1 MNYLILFVT
10 VIGSIEILIR
20 SDYFF
25 LLRKIIFLNK
35 KAISII
41 SNKKYSDHWKEK
53 IIPKFSIDLMK
64 LSFKILFIFIN
75 ILFLFLLNG
84 FIFNGFINLL
94 LSIKGMFL
102 SLFFGIIFIYLRNLF
117 K

>member
-25 LLRKIIFLNK
+25 LLRKLIFLNK
-35 KAISII
+35 KAFRII

-53 IIPKFSIDLMK
+53 IITKFSIELMK
-64 LSFKILFIFIN
+64 LSFRMLFILMN

-84 FIFNGFINLL
+84 LIFNDFINLF
-94 LSIKGMFL
+94 LSIKGIL
-102 SLFFGIIFIYLRNLF
+102 ISLFYGFTFIYLRNLL

>member
-25 LLRKIIFLNK
+25 LLGKLIFLNK
-35 KAISII
+35 KAIGII
-41 SNKKYSDHWKEK
+41 ANKKYSDHWKEK
-53 IIPKFSIDLMK
+53 IIPKFSIELMK
-64 LSFKILFIFIN
+64 LSFRMLFILMN

-84 FIFNGFINLL
+84 FIFNDFINLF
-94 LSIKGMFL
+94 LSIKGIL
-102 SLFFGIIFIYLRNLF
+102 ISLFFGITFIFLRNLF